1 MSDRDALL
9 LEAVTV
15 HRDRLSSAL
24 VFGPPRARRSVGT
37 NVRRFLGSVV
47 LAAIVCAVCVAIS
60 FIGSV
65 LAQQEREARES
76 SLGSASLSSVVE
88 SAPRGWAA
96 G

>member
-37 NVRRFLGSVV
+37 NVRRFVGSVV
-47 LAAIVCAVCVAIS
+47 LAAVVCAVCVAIS

-65 LAQQEREARES
+65 LAQQERDARERSLS
-76 SLGSASLSSVVE
+76 SAPLSSVVAPA
-88 SAPRGWAA
+88 SAGWEA